1 MYSKLKAILKELY
14 RRLKGEDKYI
24 LFINDTED
32 DYHYGCTATSR
43 TIKDHIRKDRPGLKL
58 VSINVREVWK
68 AQCQP
73 LKEHFFLKDQFE
85 WYEEANPRLVELV
98 RKASAVVVNGE
109 GTIVGYD
116 GRAGTQN
123 LLYLIKIAEDFGK
136 SVSLINH
143 SAFPS
148 DDPQVLEIYRE
159 VYSKLTFCAVR
170 DRVSL
175 EKLKALGCHN
185 VRLAFDS
192 SPDYIARLF
201 HETEIPYERDEYI
214 CLSGGRD
221 VFRVI
226 PEFLKQCAPRL
237 ADAFGKRL
245 VFLMSDTAVKA
256 EDDLRCIEAINEFNK
271 HSGVQVEVYWAHNVD
286 EFLTFIKHAFCT
298 ITGRFHHSVMA
309 TALKKP
315 FVVYSTNTPK
325 NEVFATL
332 GAGVFANLSALKEED
347 VAEHVRDALER
358 ASKEGEAASA
368 RALNLALENY
378 REWPLCMPE

>member
-1 MYSKLKAILKELY
+1 MRQRIKSLLKGLY
-14 RRLKGEDKYI
+14 RWLKGEDRYV

-43 TIKDHIRKDRPGLKL
+43 TIKDHIRTDRPKLKI

-68 AQCQP
+68 AQCPP
-73 LKEHFFLKDQFE
+73 LKEHFFLKDQAE
-85 WYEEANPRLVELV
+85 WFEEANPKLVELV
-98 RKASAVVVNGE
+98 RKATCVVVNGE

-116 GRAGTQN
+116 GRPGTQN
-123 LLYLIKIAEDFGK
+123 LLYLIKLAEDFGK

-148 DDPQVLEIYRE
+148 DDPQVLEIYRK

-175 EKLKALGCHN
+175 AKLESLGCRN

-201 HETEIPYERDEYI
+201 RETEIPYERDGYI

-221 VFRVI
+221 VFRVFSA
-226 PEFLKQCAPRL
+226 FLDRCAARL
-237 ADAFGKRL
+237 AAAFGKRL
-245 VFLMSDTAVKA
+245 VFLMSETAVKA
-256 EDDLRCIEAINEFNK
+256 EDDLRCIEEIEKFNRLG
-271 HSGVQVEVYWAHNVD
+271 GVQVEVYRAHDVD
-286 EFLTFIKHAFCT
+286 EFLTFIDRAFCT

-309 TALKKP
+309 TALKRP

-332 GAGVFANLSALKEED
+332 GAGVFADLSKLASED
-347 VAEHVRDALER
+347 VAEHVRVALER
-358 ASKEGEAASA
+358 AQRDGERAAA
-368 RALNLALENY
+368 RARELALENY
-378 REWPLCMPE
+378 RGWPLRGK

>member
-1 MYSKLKAILKELY
+1 MLGMILKLKSLMTKLY
-14 RRLKGEDKYI
+14 HQLKGEYI

-43 TIKDHIRKDRPGLKL
+43 TIKDHIRSSRPGYKI

-68 AQCQP
+68 AGCPP
-73 LKEHFFLKDQFE
+73 LKEHFFIKDQKD
-85 WYEEANPRLVELV
+85 WYEEANPQLVELV
-98 RKASAVVVNGE
+98 RKASYVVVNGE

-116 GRAGTQN
+116 GRPGTQN
-123 LLYLIKIAEDFGK
+123 LLYLIKLAEDFGK

-148 DDPQVLEIYRE
+148 DDPQVLEIYRK
-159 VYSKLTFCAVR
+159 VYSNLTFCAVR
-170 DRVSL
+170 DPVSL
-175 EKLKALGCHN
+175 AKLESLGCLN

-192 SPDYIARLF
+192 SPDYIERLF
-201 HETEIPYERDEYI
+201 QEAEIPYERDGYI

-226 PEFLKQCAPRL
+226 PEFLERCAPQL
-237 ADAFGKRL
+237 SEAFGKRL

-256 EDDLRCIEAINEFNK
+256 EDDLRCIEAIEKFNQRG
-271 HSGVQVEVYWAHNVD
+271 GVQVEVYWAHNVN
-286 EFLTFIKHAFCT
+286 EFLTFINNAFCT

-309 TALKKP
+309 TALNKP

-325 NEVFATL
+325 NEVFTTL
-332 GAGVFANLSALKEED
+332 GAGVFASLSRLASEN
-347 VAEHVRDALER
+347 VADHVRSALER
-358 ASKEGEAASA
+358 VKNGGEKAKAE
-368 RALNLALENY
+368 ALRLALENY
-378 REWPLCMPE
+378 REWPLNL